1 MKIVLLE
8 DLGVSP
14 EWIEKEAEKLRAM
27 GYTFESYART
37 ADLDTLK
44 KETEGADVIM
54 LANMPM
60 AASLIEADPNLK
72 FIDVAF
78 TGVDHIP
85 VTLAKEKRIAISN
98 ASGYAND
105 AVAEL
110 VAFMSTDLLRHVSEL
125 EERCRKGGTKAG
137 LRGSLLKGKTVGIV
151 GAGEIGTQTAKLLK
165 AFGCKILG
173 YRRHQITDPVYDAQ
187 VDLDTLLKESD
198 IVSLHVPLTDSTRH
212 MIGKEQLALMKPS
225 AILINTA
232 RGAAVDEEALVE
244 ALNNDQIAGAGI
256 DVFDIEPPL
265 PEDYPLLQAKNAIV
279 TPHIGFDSV
288 ESMEKRAEIVFDNLY
303 AFLDG
308 KQTNKIC

>member
-27 GYTFESYART
+27 GHTFESYART
-37 ADLDTLK
+37 TDLDLLK
-44 KETEGADVIM
+44 KESEGADVIM

-60 AASLIEADPNLK
+60 DASLIEADPNLK

-85 VTLAKEKRIAISN
+85 VALAKEKGIAISN

-110 VAFMSTDLLRHVSEL
+110 AAFMSTDLLRHVSQL
-125 EERCRKGGTKAG
+125 EERCRQGGTKAG

-151 GAGEIGTQTAKLLK
+151 GAGEIGTQTARLLK
-165 AFGCKILG
+165 AFGCRVLG
-173 YRRHQITDPVYDAQ
+173 YRRHKITDPVYDAQ

-232 RGAAVDEEALVE
+232 RGAAVDEQALVE
-244 ALNNDQIAGAGI
+244 ALNNGQIAGAGI
-256 DVFDIEPPL
+256 DVFDLEPPL
-265 PEDYPLLQAKNAIV
+265 PKDYPLLQAKNTIV
-279 TPHIGFDSV
+279 TPHIGFDSI

-308 KQTNKIC
+308 KQNNKIC